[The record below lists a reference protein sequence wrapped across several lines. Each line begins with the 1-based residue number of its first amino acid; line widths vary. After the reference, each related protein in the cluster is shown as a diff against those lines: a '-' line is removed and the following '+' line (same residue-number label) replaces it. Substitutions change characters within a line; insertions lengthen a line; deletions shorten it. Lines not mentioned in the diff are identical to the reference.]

1 MLADVFQDN
10 KDGISTRYRTDG
22 KLFNLRRLL
31 PKTRV
36 KEDTVRNLLFVDDC
50 TLNAGSMPEMQ
61 CSTDKFSSAC
71 DAFGLTISTNK
82 TEVMFQPAPHKEYVE
97 PAIIIKSQTLQ
108 AVDKFTY
115 LSSTLSRAVH
125 IDDEVSSRIAK
136 ASVAFGKLNKNV

>member
-1 MLADVFQDN
+1 
-10 KDGISTRYRTDG
+10 
-22 KLFNLRRLL
+22 
-31 PKTRV
+31 
-36 KEDTVRNLLFVDDC
+36 
-50 TLNAGSMPEMQ
+50 
-61 CSTDKFSSAC
+61 
-71 DAFGLTISTNK
+71 
-82 TEVMFQPAPHKEYVE
+82 MFQPAPHKEYVE